1 MTYFQITSGTDGLHT
16 SRYLRHEREQAAAP
30 CCALAAACC
39 TWPPFKCNTHIRF
52 ILDNVCQGLSTWQPM
67 ATDTEPSK
75 LPRKRARRERE
86 RERERRE
93 REERES
99 SKRERREREPSNL
112 PQHYKSYCV
121 TAALSPRLLHSRA
134 SSLAARAPESCRP
147 NAECTFAEY
156 SRAASFTWTSKNIK

>member
-1 MTYFQITSGTDGLHT
+1 MAYIPQGTCDT
-16 SRYLRHEREQAAAP
+16 RESRPLLLAAP
-30 CCALAAACC
+30 SLLHAALGLRSSAI
-39 TWPPFKCNTHIRF
+39 HI
-52 ILDNVCQGLSTWQPM
+52 LGLSWTMFVKACQHGNRWQP
-67 ATDTEPSK
+67 TEPSK

-147 NAECTFAEY
+147 DAECTFAEY